1 MNQEIL
7 PQGDRIRQLLT
18 KSNVTN
24 ANINNLLREKGVFLG
39 QNEKNN
45 SVPILMKTIVSPEEF
60 IELYQTQKS
69 KEDTIKFRTATI
81 KCNKEID
88 LSEIFSE
95 NMNLNQK
102 IIDAHKYQPT
112 FKLIGSPNP
121 YFENDKV
128 IFEYKL
134 EKDNV
139 LEDWTNNKTYHTG
152 EIIITKSSDGNLEL
166 SIEQNSTS
174 KETLFTNDL
183 FIREVKKIL
192 SSQNLISNNEDFIRI
207 KFNDFINESR
217 IQFLYSFTKNFCI
230 YLDFLSIT
238 DIDLILDENE
248 ESHQDIKIFLDEID
262 SLKLNGKGLQNHL
275 LLKNNKYHHKL
286 IFASISLKYSFNI
299 DGVKGFCTIV
309 ISFPDYSSKKD
320 INSELQISI
329 NFNVN
334 REHKKDATETQLRK
348 KLYPFIEKNKMKSY
362 KEYKT
367 E

>member
-1 MNQEIL
+1 
-7 PQGDRIRQLLT
+7 
-18 KSNVTN
+18 
-24 ANINNLLREKGVFLG
+24 
-39 QNEKNN
+39 
-45 SVPILMKTIVSPEEF
+45 MKTIVSPEEF

-183 FIREVKKIL
+183 FIREVKNTFKP
-192 SSQNLISNNEDFIRI
+192 
-207 KFNDFINESR
+207 KFN
-217 IQFLYSFTKNFCI
+217 
-230 YLDFLSIT
+230 
-238 DIDLILDENE
+238 
-248 ESHQDIKIFLDEID
+248 
-262 SLKLNGKGLQNHL
+262 
-275 LLKNNKYHHKL
+275 
-286 IFASISLKYSFNI
+286 
-299 DGVKGFCTIV
+299 
-309 ISFPDYSSKKD
+309 
-320 INSELQISI
+320 
-329 NFNVN
+329 
-334 REHKKDATETQLRK
+334 
-348 KLYPFIEKNKMKSY
+348 
-362 KEYKT
+362 
-367 E
+367 